1 MINTKLKGYRA
12 EEIVF
17 INKKTNTSPMEIQTK
32 YSYNVK
38 YTNTG
43 TCRGE
48 LTVEVFDKKEPE
60 VFNIKVV
67 FSGLFEFTE
76 APREVLHKETF
87 NTLFPYLRSLITTI
101 TANSGIMP
109 IILPMMDIE
118 SQSIYKIEKN
128 ENWKDNLNG

>member
-1 MINTKLKGYRA
+1 MLNAKLKGYRA
-12 EEIVF
+12 DEITFV
-17 INKKTNTSPMEIQTK
+17 NKRTSTKPMEIQTK

-48 LTVEVFDKKEPE
+48 LTVEIQEKNEPE
-60 VFNIKVV
+60 NFKLKVV
-67 FSGLFEFTE
+67 LSGLFEFKE

-87 NTLFPYLRSLITTI
+87 NTLFPYIRSLITTV
-101 TANSGIMP
+101 TANAGIMP
-109 IILPMMDIE
+109 IIVPFMDIE

-128 ENWKDNLNG
+128 Q

>member
-1 MINTKLKGYRA
+1 MINAKLKGYRA
-12 EEIVF
+12 EEITF
-17 INKKTNTSPMEIQTK
+17 INKKKNTSPMEIQTK

-48 LTVEVFDKKEPE
+48 MAVEVFDKKEPAD
-60 VFNIKVV
+60 FNIKVV
-67 FSGLFEFTE
+67 FAGFFEFTE

-87 NTLFPYLRSLITTI
+87 NVLFPYLRSLITTI

-109 IILPMMDIE
+109 IILPMLDIE
-118 SQSIYKIEKN
+118 NQSIYKIEKN
-128 ENWKDNLNG
+128 EKWRDNLNG

>member
-1 MINTKLKGYRA
+1 MLNAKLKGYRA

-17 INKKTNTSPMEIQTK
+17 VNKRTTAKPMEIQTK

-43 TCRGE
+43 TCRSE
-48 LTVEVFDKKEPE
+48 LTVEVNEKTEPE
-60 VFNIKVV
+60 NFHIKATM
-67 FSGLFEFTE
+67 SGLFEFKE

-87 NTLFPYLRSLITTI
+87 NTIFPYMRSLITTI
-101 TANSGIMP
+101 TANAGVVP
-109 IILPMMDIE
+109 IIIPMMDIE

-128 ENWKDNLNG
+128 NQAEEN

>member
-1 MINTKLKGYRA
+1 MLNAKFKGYRA
-12 EEIVF
+12 DEILF
-17 INKKTNTSPMEIQTK
+17 INHRTSNEPMSIQTK

-43 TCRGE
+43 TCKSE
-48 LTVEVFDKKEPE
+48 MSIEVFDKKEPD
-60 VFNIKVV
+60 VFKIKVV
-67 FSGLFEFTE
+67 MSGVFEVND

-87 NTLFPYLRSLITTI
+87 NTLFPYVRSLITTL

-109 IILPMMDIE
+109 IILPMLDIE

-128 ENWKDNLNG
+128 ENGKEVEE